1 MLSKISTIVIVTL
14 LVVGCLGITKETDGL
29 VDADTLKSFLHSSN
43 RSVNG
48 HPRLHDSGTG
58 GILQQRGTVRF
69 DTTSSIP
76 TYFVTKSGD
85 SVPEVILESVD
96 VMRNQLAVDFS
107 DVAVIN
113 EDLTVYRDTSSPNEN
128 KPNGTFDSYSFK
140 SRHGING
147 GIIFSIDTAFYS
159 HQWGTDPSFMCA
171 NAGQGPYD
179 GGMQISVVSNTHTFG
194 DDTLVWVNLGN
205 RQCSWDKGI
214 VLHEMAH
221 ALGLFQHFDY
231 FGKWNTTSMA
241 VLKLLYKNAPGT
253 PFHSL
258 SF

>member
-1 MLSKISTIVIVTL
+1 F
-14 LVVGCLGITKETDGL
+14 GITKETDGL
-29 VDADTLKSFLHSSN
+29 VDADTLNSYLQSSN

-48 HPRLHDSGTG
+48 HPWLQDSSTG
-58 GILQQRGTVRF
+58 GMLQQRGTVRF
-69 DTTSSIP
+69 DTTVSIP
-76 TYFVTKSGD
+76 TYFITNSGN
-85 SVPEVILESVD
+85 SVPAVILESVE
-96 VMRNQLAVDFS
+96 VMRNQLGVDFS
-107 DVAVIN
+107 SIKVIN
-113 EDLTVYRDTSSPNEN
+113 EDLTPYRDTNSPNEN
-128 KPNGTFDSYSFK
+128 KPNGSFNSHSFQ

-159 HQWGTDPSFMCA
+159 HQWSTDPSLMCA

-179 GGMQISVVSNTHTFG
+179 GGLNIAIDNNTHTFR
-194 DDTLVWVNLGN
+194 DDTVVWVNLGN

-241 VLKLLYKNAPGT
+241 VLKLLYRNAPGT
-253 PFHSL
+253 PFDTL
-258 SF
+258 SH